1 MAAAPPMMNRGRGGQ
16 QVMAPNPALFNRV
29 ARLQRHLVGAVQ
41 YSPAVAGRF
50 LELPNVGYHYRTF
63 SQFDLQSQTIA
74 APSGRWLSG
83 QFGGN
88 TTRFPAPTGVL
99 RGHRYTLNV
108 SSPIYASDGYG
119 NYIIQLVN
127 NRGLDPFTQ
136 VATGSV
142 GRNRKER
149 ATFAI
154 LNQTTGALVLP
165 DALLAGTTAYSL
177 RGSFLI
183 ALTLG
188 ESAAAG
194 LIPVQDIRITPQLF
208 FDFGDLT
215 DLVSVPGDF
224 SGGTGTGQFAGNFNV
239 IVDFFTVPSDSI
251 RPDTSFV
258 LQTRNDIQSVSGTGD
273 QIYRPQIG
281 GVILKTIFTVW
292 NNSRAVDV
300 SASGAGSGGSAV
312 AATTGVDNLR
322 LRIQQ
327 GVTLENLLPQIH
339 VMDERR
345 WYSKLLPDECYVFD
359 HVTGFGDPTLPS
371 LRDRIASNQLTRLEY
386 ILQWATGL
394 TVTQQAELRNYIM
407 QLVPLPR
414 VM

>member
-1 MAAAPPMMNRGRGGQ
+1 MAAAAPGMMVQRGRGGQ
-16 QVMAPNPALFNRV
+16 PVMQPNPALFNRV
-29 ARLQRHLVGAVQ
+29 ARLQRHLVGAVA
-41 YSPAVAGRF
+41 YAPAVAGRF
-50 LELPNVGYHYRTF
+50 IELPNVGYHYRTF
-63 SQFDLQSQTIA
+63 SQFDLTSTSIA
-74 APSGRWLSG
+74 APAGRFLSG

-88 TTRFPAPTGVL
+88 TARFPCPVGTV

-127 NRGLDPFTQ
+127 NRGMDPFIQ
-136 VATGSV
+136 VATGQV

-149 ATFAI
+149 NCFCI
-154 LNQTTGALVLP
+154 LNSTTGAIVPP
-165 DALLAGTTAYSL
+165 DSAVAGATVYNL
-177 RGSFLI
+177 RGVYLI

-188 ESAAAG
+188 ESASAG

-215 DLVSVPGDF
+215 DLVNTPADF
-224 SGGTGTGQFAGNFNV
+224 TGAGGAGQFAGNFQ
-239 IVDFFTVPSDSI
+239 IVTDFFTVPSDNV

-258 LQTRNDIQSVSGTGD
+258 MQTRNDIMQVAGTGD

-292 NNSRAVDV
+292 NNSRAIDV
-300 SASGAGSGGSAV
+300 QPAGS
-312 AATTGVDNLR
+312 NLQ

-327 GVTLENLLPQIH
+327 GVTLENLIPQVHI
-339 VMDERR
+339 MDERR
-345 WYSKLLPDECYVFD
+345 WYAKLLPDEVSVYD
-359 HVTGFGDPTLPS
+359 HLTGFGDPTLPS

-386 ILQWATGL
+386 IYQWPGTTAVTAT
-394 TVTQQAELRNYIM
+394 AELRNYLI

>member
-1 MAAAPPMMNRGRGGQ
+1 MMAQRGRGGQ
-16 QVMAPNPALFNRV
+16 AVQGPNPALFNRV
-29 ARLQRHLVGAVQ
+29 ARLQRHLVGAVA
-41 YSPAVAGRF
+41 YAPAVAGRF
-50 LELPNVGYHYRTF
+50 IELPNVGYHYRTF
-63 SQFDLQSQTIA
+63 SQFDLTATSIA
-74 APSGRWLSG
+74 APAGRFLSG
-83 QFGGN
+83 HFGAN
-88 TTRFPAPTGVL
+88 TARFPCPMQMA

-119 NYIIQLVN
+119 NYIIQLVS

-136 VATGSV
+136 VAFGGV

-149 ATFAI
+149 ATFCI

-165 DALLAGTTAYSL
+165 DSAVAGATLYAL
-177 RGSFLI
+177 RGVYFI
-183 ALTLG
+183 PLTLG

-215 DLVSVPGDF
+215 DLVSTPNDF
-224 SGGTGTGQFAGNFNV
+224 TGAGGSGQFAGNVNI
-239 IVDFFTVPSDSI
+239 IVDFFTVPNDSI
-251 RPDTSFV
+251 RPDTAFV
-258 LQTRNDIQSVSGTGD
+258 LQTRNDILSVSGTGD
-273 QIYRPQIG
+273 NIYRPQIG
-281 GVILKTIFTVW
+281 GVILKTMFTIW

-300 SASGAGSGGSAV
+300 GS
-312 AATTGVDNLR
+312 TTTSPTGVVDNLR

-339 VMDERR
+339 VIDERR
-345 WYSKLLPDECYVFD
+345 WYSKLMPDELWIFD

-386 ILQWATGL
+386 IVQWDGGVSVVQT
-394 TVTQQAELRNYIM
+394 AELRNYVQ

>member
-1 MAAAPPMMNRGRGGQ
+1 MMANRGRGGQ

-41 YSPAVAGRF
+41 YAPAVAGRF
-50 LELPNVGYHYRTF
+50 IELPNVGYHYRTF
-63 SQFDLQSQTIA
+63 SQFDLTSTSIA
-74 APSGRWLSG
+74 APAGRWLSG
-83 QFGGN
+83 QFAGVTG
-88 TTRFPAPTGVL
+88 RFPAPLQVA

-127 NRGLDPFTQ
+127 NRGLDPFRQ
-136 VATGSV
+136 VATGEV

-149 ATFAI
+149 ATFCI
-154 LNQTTGALVLP
+154 LNSTTGALVLP
-165 DALLAGTTAYSL
+165 DSVIAGATVYNI
-177 RGSFLI
+177 RGVYMI

-208 FDFGDLT
+208 YDFGDLT
-215 DLVSVPGDF
+215 DLVSTPNDF
-224 SGGTGTGQFAGNFNV
+224 TGAGGAGQFAGNINV
-239 IVDFFTVPSDSI
+239 TVDFFTVPNDSI

-258 LQTRNDIQSVSGTGD
+258 LQVRNDIQSVSGTGD

-292 NNSRAVDV
+292 NNSRAIDV
-300 SASGAGSGGSAV
+300 P
-312 AATTGVDNLR
+312 TTENLR

-327 GVTLENLLPQIH
+327 GVTLENLQPQIH

-345 WYSKLLPDECYVFD
+345 WYSKLLPDEVWVWD
-359 HVTGFGDPTLPS
+359 HLTGFGDPTLPS

-386 ILQWATGL
+386 IQAWSNL
-394 TVTQQAELRNYIM
+394 TAVVQQAELRNYIM

>member
-1 MAAAPPMMNRGRGGQ
+1 MAGAPPMMAARGRGGQ
-16 QVMAPNPALFNRV
+16 QVMQPNPALFNRV
-29 ARLQRHLVGAVQ
+29 ARLQRHNVGAVA
-41 YSPAVAGRF
+41 YAPAVAARF

-63 SQFDLQSQTIA
+63 SQFDLQSTSIA

-88 TTRFPAPTGVL
+88 TARFPAPMQVA
-99 RGHRYTLNV
+99 RGLRYTLNV

-119 NYIIQLVN
+119 NYIIQLVS

-136 VATGSV
+136 TASLNI

-149 ATFAI
+149 ATFCI
-154 LNQTTGALVLP
+154 LNSTTGALVLP
-165 DALLAGTTAYSL
+165 DSAIAGATQYNIRGVYSI
-177 RGSFLI
+177 F
-183 ALTLG
+183 LTLG

-215 DLVSVPGDF
+215 DLVSAPGDF
-224 SGGTGTGQFAGNFNV
+224 TGAGGTGQFTGNMNIF
-239 IVDFFTVPSDSI
+239 VDFFTVPSDAV

-258 LQTRNDIQSVSGTGD
+258 LQTRNDILSVSGTGD

-292 NNSRAVDV
+292 NTSRAIDV
-300 SASGAGSGGSAV
+300 STASNP
-312 AATTGVDNLR
+312 ATTGVDNLR

-327 GVTLENLLPQIH
+327 GVTLENLFPQIH

-345 WYSKLLPDECYVFD
+345 WYTKLLPDEVYVFD
-359 HVTGFGDPTLPS
+359 HLTGFGDPTLPS

-386 ILQWATGL
+386 ILQWNAAL
-394 TVTQQAELRNYIM
+394 AVTQNAELRNYIM

>member
-1 MAAAPPMMNRGRGGQ
+1 MMAMRGRGGQ
-16 QVMAPNPALFNRV
+16 QQMAPNPALFNRV
-29 ARLQRHLVGAVQ
+29 ARLQRHLVGAVA
-41 YSPAVAGRF
+41 YAPAVAGRF
-50 LELPNVGYHYRTF
+50 IELPNVGYHYRTF
-63 SQFDLQSQTIA
+63 SQFDLASKSVA
-74 APSGRWLSG
+74 APAGRWLSG
-83 QFGGN
+83 QFAGN
-88 TTRFPAPTGVL
+88 TGRFQAPTQVC

-127 NRGLDPFTQ
+127 NRGSDPYTQ
-136 VATGSV
+136 TATGTV

-149 ATFAI
+149 ATFCI

-165 DALLAGTTAYSL
+165 DSAVAGATDFSL
-177 RGSFLI
+177 RGVYMI

-194 LIPVQDIRITPQLF
+194 LIPVQDIRISPQLF
-208 FDFGDLT
+208 YDFGDLT
-215 DLVSVPGDF
+215 DLVSTPADF
-224 SGGTGTGQFAGNFNV
+224 TGAGGTGQFAGNLNV

-258 LQTRNDIQSVSGTGD
+258 MQTRNDIQSIAGTGD

-281 GVILKTIFTVW
+281 GVILKTIFTLW
-292 NNSRAVDV
+292 NNSRAMDV
-300 SASGAGSGGSAV
+300 STAASGAV

-345 WYSKLLPDECYVFD
+345 WYSKLLPDEVWVFD

-386 ILQWATGL
+386 IVAVATGL
-394 TVTQQAELRNYIM
+394 IGGVVQQAELRNYVM

>member
-1 MAAAPPMMNRGRGGQ
+1 MAAAPPMMARGRGGQ
-16 QVMAPNPALFNRV
+16 QVMQPNPALFNRV
-29 ARLQRHLVGAVQ
+29 ARLQRHLVGAIP

-50 LELPNVGYHYRTF
+50 SELPNVGYHYRIF
-63 SQFDLQSQTIA
+63 NQFDLNSLSIA
-74 APSGRWLSG
+74 APAGRWQSG

-88 TTRFPAPTGVL
+88 TTRFFAPSQVA
-99 RGHRYTLNV
+99 RGLRYTLNV

-119 NYIIQLVN
+119 NYVIQLVS
-127 NRGLDPFTQ
+127 NRGMDPFTQ
-136 VATGSV
+136 VATGGI

-149 ATFAI
+149 ATFCI
-154 LNQTTGALVLP
+154 LNSTTGALVLP
-165 DALLAGTTAYSL
+165 DSAIAGATNYNL
-177 RGSFLI
+177 RGVYTIF
-183 ALTLG
+183 LTLG

-194 LIPVQDIRITPQLF
+194 LIPVQDIRITPQMF

-215 DLVSVPGDF
+215 DLVSTPNDF
-224 SGGTGTGQFAGNFNV
+224 TGAGGGGQFAGNVNI
-239 IVDFFTVPSDSI
+239 IVDFFTVPSDAV

-258 LQTRNDIQSVSGTGD
+258 LQTRNDIISVSGTGD

-292 NNSRAVDV
+292 NNGRAIDV
-300 SASGAGSGGSAV
+300 SPTGTVPV
-312 AATTGVDNLR
+312 ATPGVDNLR

-339 VMDERR
+339 IIDERR
-345 WYSKLLPDECYVFD
+345 WYSKLLPDEVFVFD
-359 HVTGFGDPTLPS
+359 HLTGFGDPTLPS

-386 ILQWATGL
+386 ILQWNAALGVIPT
-394 TVTQQAELRNYIM
+394 AELRNYIL

>member
-1 MAAAPPMMNRGRGGQ
+1 MAGAPPMMAPRGRGGQ
-16 QVMAPNPALFNRV
+16 QVPQPNPALFNRV
-29 ARLQRHLVGAVQ
+29 ARLQRHNVGAVQ
-41 YSPAVAGRF
+41 YAAAVANRF
-50 LELPNVGYHYRTF
+50 IELPNVGYHYRTF
-63 SQFDLQSQTIA
+63 SQFDLTSTSIA
-74 APSGRWLSG
+74 GPAGRFLSG

-88 TTRFPAPTGVL
+88 TNRFPCPMQVA

-136 VATGSV
+136 VAFGGI

-149 ATFAI
+149 ATFCI

-165 DALLAGTTAYSL
+165 DSAVAGATQYAL
-177 RGSFLI
+177 RGVYFI
-183 ALTLG
+183 PLTLG

-215 DLVSVPGDF
+215 DLVSTPNDF
-224 SGGTGTGQFAGNFNV
+224 TGAGGGGQFAGNMN
-239 IVDFFTVPSDSI
+239 ITVDFFTVPTDSI
-251 RPDTSFV
+251 RPDTAFV
-258 LQTRNDIQSVSGTGD
+258 LQTRNDIQTVAGIGD

-281 GVILKTIFTVW
+281 GVILKTIFTIW
-292 NNSRAVDV
+292 NNTQAVDV
-300 SASGAGSGGSAV
+300 GSTNLGPLGGTPGA
-312 AATTGVDNLR
+312 VDNLR

-327 GVTLENLLPQIH
+327 GVTLENLFPQIH
-339 VMDERR
+339 IMDERR
-345 WYSKLLPDECYVFD
+345 WYSKLLPDEVYVFD

-386 ILQWATGL
+386 IVQWDTGAAVVQ
-394 TVTQQAELRNYIM
+394 TAELRNYIQ

>member
-1 MAAAPPMMNRGRGGQ
+1 MGPAPVMAMRGRGGQ

-29 ARLQRHLVGAVQ
+29 ARLQRHLVGAVT
-41 YSPAVAGRF
+41 YSPAVAGRYI
-50 LELPNVGYHYRTF
+50 ELPNVGYHYRAF
-63 SQFDLQSQTIA
+63 GQFDLTPGGSSGTSA
-74 APSGRWLSG
+74 TATTGRWLSG

-88 TTRFPAPTGVL
+88 TTRFPAPTQVA
-99 RGHRYTLNV
+99 RGLRYTLNV

-119 NYIIQLVN
+119 NYALQLLS
-127 NRGLDPFTQ
+127 NRGIDPFVQ

-149 ATFAI
+149 AAFCI
-154 LNQTTGALVLP
+154 LNSSTGALVLP
-165 DALLAGTTAYSL
+165 DSAVAAATKYNL
-177 RGSFLI
+177 RGVYLI

-215 DLVSVPGDF
+215 DLVSVPADF
-224 SGGTGTGQFAGNFNV
+224 TGAGGSGQFGGNVNI
-239 IVDFFTVPSDSI
+239 IVDFFTVPSDQI
-251 RPDTSFV
+251 RPDTAFV
-258 LQTRNDIQSVSGTGD
+258 MQTRNDLVSVSGTGD
-273 QIYRPQIG
+273 IIYRPQIG
-281 GVILKTIFTVW
+281 GVILRTLFTVW
-292 NNSRAVDV
+292 NNGQAVDFV
-300 SASGAGSGGSAV
+300 
-312 AATTGVDNLR
+312 TVDNLR

-339 VMDERR
+339 IMDERR
-345 WYSKLLPDECYVFD
+345 WYSKLLPDEMYAFD
-359 HVTGFGDPTLPS
+359 HTTGFGDPTLPS

-386 ILQWATGL
+386 ILQWDNGT
-394 TVTQQAELRNYIM
+394 TVTQTAELRNYIQ

>member
-1 MAAAPPMMNRGRGGQ
+1 MMANRGRGGQ
-16 QVMAPNPALFNRV
+16 QTMAPNPALFNRV
-29 ARLQRHLVGAVQ
+29 ARLQRHLVGAVA
-41 YSPAVAGRF
+41 YAPAVAGRF
-50 LELPNVGYHYRTF
+50 IELPNVGYHYRTF
-63 SQFDLQSQTIA
+63 SQFDLTSTSIA
-74 APSGRWLSG
+74 APAGRWLSG

-88 TTRFPAPTGVL
+88 AARFQAPTQVC

-127 NRGLDPFTQ
+127 NRGSDPYTQ
-136 VATGSV
+136 TATGSV

-149 ATFAI
+149 ATFCI
-154 LNQTTGALVLP
+154 LNSTTGALVLP
-165 DALLAGTTAYSL
+165 DSAIAGATAYNL
-177 RGSFLI
+177 RGVYMI

-194 LIPVQDIRITPQLF
+194 LIPVQDIRISPQLF
-208 FDFGDLT
+208 YDFGDLT
-215 DLVSVPGDF
+215 DLVSTPNDF
-224 SGGTGTGQFAGNFNV
+224 TGAGGGAQFTGNLQV

-258 LQTRNDIQSVSGTGD
+258 MQTRNDIQSVAGTGD

-292 NNSRAVDV
+292 NNSRAIDV
-300 SASGAGSGGSAV
+300 STAGGGTPVTV

-339 VMDERR
+339 IMDERR
-345 WYSKLLPDECYVFD
+345 WYSKLLPDEVYVFD

-386 ILQWATGL
+386 ILAWSTGL
-394 TVTQQAELRNYIM
+394 AVTQQAELRNYVM

>member
-1 MAAAPPMMNRGRGGQ
+1 MAGAPPMMAPRGRGGQ
-16 QVMAPNPALFNRV
+16 QVPMANPALFNRV
-29 ARLQRHLVGAVQ
+29 ARLQRHRVGSVQ

-63 SQFDLQSQTIA
+63 SQFDLTSTSA
-74 APSGRWLSG
+74 NATAGRFLSG
-83 QFGGN
+83 NFGGH
-88 TTRFPAPTGVL
+88 TARFPVPLGIL

-127 NRGLDPFTQ
+127 NRGLDPLVQ
-136 VATGSV
+136 SATLGI

-149 ATFAI
+149 ATFAV
-154 LNQTTGALVLP
+154 LNQTTGAIVTP
-165 DALLAGTTAYSL
+165 DSAVAAATQYAM
-177 RGSFLI
+177 RGVFFI
-183 ALTLG
+183 PLTLG

-208 FDFGDLT
+208 YDFGDLT
-215 DLVSVPGDF
+215 DLVDTTTDF
-224 SGGTGTGQFAGNFNV
+224 TGAGGSGQFSGNFNV
-239 IVDFFTVPSDSI
+239 IVDFFTVPSDTI

-258 LQTRNDIQSVSGTGD
+258 LQVRNDIVTVAGIGE

-281 GVILKTIFTVW
+281 GVILKAIFTIW
-292 NNSRAVDV
+292 NNTRAVDV
-300 SASGAGSGGSAV
+300 GSTNLGTLGG
-312 AATTGVDNLR
+312 TPGVVDSLR

-327 GVTLENLLPQIH
+327 GVTLNNLLPQIH
-339 VMDERR
+339 IMDERR
-345 WYSKLLPDECYVFD
+345 WYSKLLPDEVYIFD

-386 ILQWATGL
+386 ILDWDPGVA
-394 TVTQQAELRNYIM
+394 VTQTAELRNYLM